1 MCYSLNDLLN
11 TTRSC
16 LYIFAMSKGKKYL
29 QIIKLQVLNE

>member
-16 LYIFAMSKGKKYL
+16 LYIFVMSKGKKYL
-29 QIIKLQVLNE
+29 QIIKLQVFNE

>member
-16 LYIFAMSKGKKYL
+16 LYTFAMSKGKKYL
-29 QIIKLQVLNE
+29 QIIKLQVFNE

>member
-16 LYIFAMSKGKKYL
+16 LYIFAVSKEKSIYGP
-29 QIIKLQVLNE
+29 